1 MIDFLARNM
10 VYLLPAFSGVRA
22 DENPSRMA
30 IHAESGR
37 GMIAAKRRSG
47 RQVAVLAVV
56 IASAIA
62 GERAFALE
70 WPRLFRHFN
79 LFNLSEKASD
89 EIQEEEKI
97 SEALDQIADYRSLH
111 QSVQNPDIPLRAYV
125 RPGEALSYQAKWRG
139 LPAGSVRLSAKRLAI
154 LKNRP
159 VFVFEL
165 TVESNDFLD
174 AFYPI
179 NNRINSYV
187 DASNGRSYLLR
198 RNISERNR
206 RYKDRLEFKYD
217 GRLPNGLPNPVS
229 LYSMVDDQGR
239 ETAGSP
245 FPIPGNVQD
254 VISSIFCLRGMGLK
268 EPGDVRHLLIGSRQK
283 PVAARIEVV
292 GEERLDFPGLGK
304 FDCLVV
310 EPSAEG
316 ANLSGQPLA
325 TRGGERAW
333 LEKHCLVP
341 LRM

>member
-1 MIDFLARNM
+1 M
-10 VYLLPAFSGVRA
+10 VAPR
-22 DENPSRMA
+22 RMYCWH
-30 IHAESGR
+30 I
-37 GMIAAKRRSG
+37 
-47 RQVAVLAVV
+47 AVLAVAV
-56 IASAIA
+56 SFGAA
-62 GERAFALE
+62 GNRGFALE

-79 LFNLSEKASD
+79 LLGLSEKTSD

-97 SEALDQIADYRSLH
+97 SEALDQIADYRSLR
-111 QSVQNPDIPLRAYV
+111 QSMENPDIPLRRYV
-125 RPGEALSYQAKWRG
+125 RPGETLSYQAKWRG

-198 RNISERNR
+198 RNIAERNR

-217 GRLPNGLPNPVS
+217 GRFPNGLPNPVS
-229 LYSMVDDQGR
+229 RYSMVDDQGR
-239 ETAGSP
+239 ETANNP
-245 FPIPGNVQD
+245 FPISGNMQD
-254 VISSIFCLRGMGLK
+254 VVSSIFCLRGMGLRK
-268 EPGDVRHLLIGSRQK
+268 EGDVCLLLIGSRQK

-292 GEERLDFPGLGK
+292 GEERLDLPGLGK

-325 TRGGERAW
+325 TRGGEKAW
-333 LEKHCLVP
+333 LEKHCFVP
-341 LRM
+341 LQVSAILPSPVGEVVATLVAAENSVLGRYVAK